1 MSRDVATMDELAI
14 EGCPIKVR
22 VEGEDTAPVLVL
34 SHMLGT
40 DLSLWDN
47 LAPEFIKH
55 FRVVR
60 YDTRGHG
67 GSGLGDAP
75 VTLARLGRDVLA
87 ILDTLGIERA
97 HFCGLSM
104 GGAVGQWLLV
114 HAPARIERAVIA
126 GSAAKLG
133 QPAVWNARIA
143 AALADGM
150 EQAVEPTLER
160 WFGPAFAERAPEP
173 VAAVRALVRATSPE
187 GYAACCAALRDM
199 DLRESL
205 RSVTHPVLVVRGA
218 DDPSVSAEA
227 AGHLVEAMANATAIE
242 VEARHCASI
251 EAEAEFSAAVV
262 KFLTAKTA
270 PRRATARPVA
280 KPAKARDKPSARRI
294 GQRGIVAA
302 RRPVAQTAPVSGK
315 AVAKASATR
324 KTAARAAPR
333 PPAPSRRAAAIKAT
347 RAATRKKD
355 VSPESVPAKS
365 AKTMPGKASRAS
377 QVKAPDRAKAT
388 RGEKPMSGKAA
399 TSAPARRTAATART
413 PAARAKPPTAAA
425 LRAAAKTRIIKAG
438 TNKTKSAGPAA
449 GRAGKTSSVAP
460 VKAAAGRNE
469 KAVKASA
476 KRAAAKPLPVQRA
489 PAKPASAKPAAK
501 LFKPASTKPAPAK
514 RTPAKRTPAKPAPA
528 KLAATKP
535 ATSRR
540 AAAPVAK
547 PRRSTGRGPAGSGRR
562 KP

>member
-1 MSRDVATMDELAI
+1 MRRDVAPMDELAI
-14 EGCPIKVR
+14 EGCTMKVR
-22 VEGEDTAPVLVL
+22 VEGEDTAPALVL

-47 LAPEFIKH
+47 LVPEFTKH

-60 YDTRGHG
+60 YNTRGHG

-75 VTLARLGRDVLA
+75 VTIARLGRDVLA
-87 ILDTLGIERA
+87 ILDALGIKRA

-133 QPAVWNARIA
+133 EPAVWNARIA

-150 EQAVEPTLER
+150 EQAVEPTLKR
-160 WFGPAFAERAPEP
+160 WFRPAFAERAPEP
-173 VAAVRALVRATSPE
+173 VEAVRALVRATSPE

-205 RSVTHPVLVVRGA
+205 RAVAHPVLVLRGS

-227 AGHLVEAMANATAIE
+227 AGHLVEAMANATAVE

-262 KFLTAKTA
+262 RFLTARSA
-270 PRRATARPVA
+270 PRRAAARPAA
-280 KPAKARDKPSARRI
+280 KPAKTRDKLSARRG
-294 GQRGIVAA
+294 GQRGLVAA
-302 RRPVAQTAPVSGK
+302 RRPVAQTVPVSGK

-324 KTAARAAPR
+324 KTAARASPR
-333 PPAPSRRAAAIKAT
+333 PPAPSRRAAAAKAT
-347 RAATRKKD
+347 RASARKKD
-355 VSPESVPAKS
+355 ASVESRPA
-365 AKTMPGKASRAS
+365 AKPAPGKAYRAS
-377 QVKAPDRAKAT
+377 QVKAPHRAKLVPS
-388 RGEKPMSGKAA
+388 RKPVAGKKAVAEKAA
-399 TSAPARRTAATART
+399 SPPARRAAVAART
-413 PAARAKPPTAAA
+413 PAVKVKPPTAAA
-425 LRAAAKTRIIKAG
+425 LRAAAKAGAAKAG
-438 TNKTKSAGPAA
+438 AAKTANLNRASAKTGATDKKSVGTTAK
-449 GRAGKTSSVAP
+449 RAGKTSAVVS
-460 VKAAAGRNE
+460 VKAAAGRTSP

-476 KRAAAKPLPVQRA
+476 KGAGAKPAL
-489 PAKPASAKPAAK
+489 AKPASM
-501 LFKPASTKPAPAK
+501 KPAST
-514 RTPAKRTPAKPAPA
+514 

-535 ATSRR
+535 APAKPAASRR
-540 AAAPVAK
+540 AAAPASK
-547 PRRSTGRGPAGSGRR
+547 PQRAGGRGPAKSGRR